1 MKKPLLIRQLVVMAV
16 FLASV
21 GARAQVFKDE
31 NFYLQRYGATAS

>member
-1 MKKPLLIRQLVVMAV
+1 MRQHVFMAV

-31 NFYLQRYGATAS
+31 NIYLQRYGANAS